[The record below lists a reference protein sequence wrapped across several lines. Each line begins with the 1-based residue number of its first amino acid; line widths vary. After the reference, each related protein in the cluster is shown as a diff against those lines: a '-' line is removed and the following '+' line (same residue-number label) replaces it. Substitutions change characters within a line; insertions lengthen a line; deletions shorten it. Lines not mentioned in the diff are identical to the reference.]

1 MPSTLSPSDFL
12 DRFGLT
18 QFRSGQEAVIQQVLD
33 GKDVLCVMPTGGGKS
48 LCYQLPSVMLDGLTI
63 VVSPLIALM
72 QDQVDVLQK
81 KGFRATLINS
91 SLKPAEQFD
100 RMQAMAEGKYDLIYI
115 APERLRNSRFLESV
129 RKTKVSLLAVDEA
142 HCISEWGHDFRPDY
156 ARLGQFR
163 IRNLGGVQTIAL
175 TATATPTVRDDIVK
189 LLSLHEPKPF
199 ITGFAREN
207 LRFAVSPCGSDRE
220 KDQRLAEFLR
230 GQKGIGIIYA
240 ATRKRC
246 EEIALWLPGKLGKPV
261 GIYHGG
267 LDPQQRRS
275 VQEDFMAGK
284 LAAIVATNAF
294 GMGIDKSDIRY
305 VVHYNM
311 PGSLEAYYQE
321 AGRAGRDG
329 LPSECLLLFS
339 YSDRYIQEFFIENN
353 YPTRDVVAAVYKF
366 LHSRTDDPIE
376 MTLDQIREKIGL
388 QVGGEA
394 IGTAERLLAKTGVLE
409 RLDSSANQAIIR
421 IDSTLPT
428 LVDMLPR
435 EAKVRRRVLQAA
447 EKIIGD
453 RREEDVYFSL
463 DRIVKSTDQSRESVT
478 RTLRELSRLRDF
490 DYVPPFRGRA
500 IHFRKRDVPFNDL
513 KIDFVELERRKRAE
527 YEKLDHVIRFAQTPN
542 CRQLAVLNYFG
553 DPAADVCGNCDR
565 CDLTQPRKNAAVT
578 TAAAVPL
585 TAEETEEQQ
594 LITQLVRIV
603 LSALAR
609 THGRFGKGL
618 VAQMLAGSQNKK
630 LQQLKLDRL
639 STFGL
644 LKGLKQA
651 QVTDLL
657 DAVCSVG
664 MAQQIEVTQRRPTVK
679 LTDFGQEVMKGN
691 QPVPVAFTIA
701 RPLKIKAMALVRKMA
716 AAEDV
721 TETPMEKPKSTANP
735 DLLKTLR
742 KWRLEAANEL
752 GVPAYRIVSNATLE
766 AIAAKQPQSVSE
778 LESIRGIVPET
789 VEQYGYALVQLI
801 ESQIADDSDEPLEDD
816 DDEIEP
822 QPPSVRELPKPSEE
836 PRSSGNGKPVAADP
850 IASPQPPATDTPATA
865 SPNTTAP
872 QPATDNASG
881 DPTSVG
887 DTFWTWK
894 LLRDG
899 YTAEQCCAIRQ
910 IDRETLLSHLID
922 AVRDQRPVQLDWVA
936 GEDSKLLA
944 TIAAATDSAA
954 TLDGLIP
961 SHWDPKLL
969 QLARE
974 AHRSQG

>member
-1 MPSTLSPSDFL
+1 MPSTVSPSDFL

-18 QFRSGQEAVIQQVLD
+18 RFRSGQEAVIQQVLD

-91 SLKPAEQFD
+91 SLTQGEQFD
-100 RMQAMAEGKYDLIYI
+100 RMEAMAEGAYDLIYI
-115 APERLRNSRFLESV
+115 APERLRNSRFLENV

-207 LRFAVSPCGSDRE
+207 LRFAVTPCGSDRE
-220 KDQRLAEFLR
+220 KDLRLSEFLR
-230 GQKGIGIIYA
+230 TQNGIGIVYA

-246 EEIALWLPGKLGKPV
+246 EELALWLPGKLGKPV

-353 YPTRDVVAAVYKF
+353 YPTREVVMAVYNY

-376 MTLDQIREKIGL
+376 MTLDQIREKLGL

-394 IGTAERLLAKTGVLE
+394 VGTAERLLAKTGVLE
-409 RLDSSANQAIIR
+409 RLDNSANQAIAR

-435 EAKVRRRVLQAA
+435 EAKVRRRVLQAV
-447 EKIIGD
+447 EKIVAD

-478 RTLRELSRLRDF
+478 RTLRELSKLRDF

-500 IHFRKRDVPFNDL
+500 IHFRQRDVPFADL
-513 KIDFVELERRKRAE
+513 KIDFAELERRKRAE

-565 CDLTQPRKNAAVT
+565 CDLTQPKKHAAVT
-578 TAAAVPL
+578 TAAAAAIELTPAE
-585 TAEETEEQQ
+585 TAEQEQ
-594 LITQLVRIV
+594 ITQLVRIV
-603 LSALAR
+603 LSGLAR

-651 QVTDLL
+651 QVASLL

-679 LTDFGQEVMKGN
+679 LTDFGQQVMKGT
-691 QPVPVAFTIA
+691 QPVPVAFTLA
-701 RPLKIKAMALVRKMA
+701 RPLKLKALACVRAMADAEA
-716 AAEDV
+716 A
-721 TETPMEKPKSTANP
+721 PKPKPEPAKPVSNP
-735 DLLKTLR
+735 ELLKTLR
-742 KWRLEAANEL
+742 KWRLEAANEQ
-752 GVPAYRIVSNATLE
+752 GVPAYRIFSNTTLE
-766 AIAAKQPQSVSE
+766 TIAAEKPETVSE
-778 LESIRGIVPET
+778 LESIDGVAPES
-789 VEQYGYALVQLI
+789 VEQYGYAVIELI
-801 ESQIADDSDEPLEDD
+801 ASRATENLAAQSTNDDNDDLLPADFDDSDDAA
-816 DDEIEP
+816 
-822 QPPSVRELPKPSEE
+822 V
-836 PRSSGNGKPVAADP
+836 VAARREP
-850 IASPQPPATDTPATA
+850 PREREPKQPHSEASPQAADLDQEA
-865 SPNTTAP
+865 
-872 QPATDNASG
+872 
-881 DPTSVG
+881 
-887 DTFWTWK
+887 FWSWK

-899 YTAEQCCAIRQ
+899 YSAQQCCAIRH
-910 IDRETLLSHLID
+910 IDQGTLLSHLI
-922 AVRDQRPVQLDWVA
+922 AAAAAAHPIRLDWVA
-936 GEDSKLLA
+936 GDETPLLA
-944 TIAAATDSAA
+944 KIAAATDSSG
-954 TLDGLIP
+954 TMDSLIP

-969 QLARE
+969 ELARV
-974 AHRSQG
+974 AHRVPSDDGLFS